1 MLAALMSPVPSPFD
15 WSSIYQA
22 DALGRPLCV
31 DLDGT
36 LIGTDTLWESVVLL
50 FRNQPWLI
58 FVAPFWLLSGRARF
72 KQAVAGRVS
81 LNAAALPYR
90 EDLLIALKESRVRG
104 RKLILATA
112 ADHQVAER
120 IAAHLSLF
128 DDVFASDGQENLKA
142 HAKRERL
149 KSAYGEGGFDYVG
162 DSSADMAIFEAAA
175 RGYLVSASATTSAR
189 AVRLGKVAVVSQ
201 RPSVLR
207 ALIKQL
213 RLHQWAKNALVVLP
227 VLLAPEALELR
238 VLLHAAIAALAFS
251 LCASAGYV
259 FNDLLDLEADRAHTT
274 KKNRP
279 LASGALPVVMG
290 PPLFVALLAAS
301 FGMSLVLLPVGF
313 TAMLALYFVGTLS
326 YSFYLKKRLLLDVL
340 VLAGLY
346 THRILAGGIATAIP
360 ISAWLL
366 GFSMFFFLSLAF
378 AKRFVELAAL
388 QAEKI
393 KNRNYYKA
401 DLQMV
406 TSMGTASGYIAAL
419 VFSLYVDNADNVA
432 TTYREPGMLFLI
444 VPVLLYWI
452 SRVWMLAGRGELQD
466 DPVKFALKDSISLL
480 CGVIVGAIA
489 ISARF
494 TPSWLSALLH

>member
-1 MLAALMSPVPSPFD
+1 M
-15 WSSIYQA
+15 
-22 DALGRPLCV
+22 

-50 FRNQPWLI
+50 FRKQPWLM

-72 KQAVAGRVS
+72 KRAVAGRVS

-90 EDLLIALKESRVRG
+90 EDLVTALKESRERG
-104 RKLILATA
+104 RRLVLATA
-112 ADHQVAER
+112 ADHQIADR

-128 DDVFASDGQENLKA
+128 DDVFASDGEENLKA
-142 HAKRERL
+142 NIKRDRL
-149 KSAYGEGGFDYVG
+149 KTAYGEGGFDYVG
-162 DSSADMAIFEAAA
+162 DSSADMTIFEAAA
-175 RGYLVSASATTSAR
+175 RGYLVSASAATSAR
-189 AVRLGKVAVVSQ
+189 AARLGKVSLVSQ
-201 RPSVLR
+201 RPSIVR

-227 VLLAPEALELR
+227 VLLAPEALSLSII
-238 VLLHAAIAALAFS
+238 LQAGLAAFAFS

-259 FNDLLDLEADRAHTT
+259 FNDLLDLDADRAHVT

-290 PPLFVALLAAS
+290 PPLFIALLGAS
-301 FGMSLVLLPVGF
+301 FGISLWFLPVGF

-346 THRILAGGIATAIP
+346 THRILAGGIATSIP

-378 AKRFVELAAL
+378 AKRFVELATL
-388 QAEKI
+388 QADKI

-419 VFSLYVDNADNVA
+419 VFSLYVDNAAIVP
-432 TTYREPGMLFLI
+432 TTYREPGLLWLV

-466 DPVKFALKDSISLL
+466 DPVKFALKDGVSLL
-480 CGVIVGAIA
+480 CGVIVGAVA
-489 ISARF
+489 VTARF
-494 TPSWLSALLH
+494 TPSWLSSLLH